1 MALQVG
7 APPFSGSG
15 GAVKVGRRIYSY
27 PAGSQVEYSEDRR
40 GIGLMILRPPG
51 RGIGLMILRP
61 PGRGFRIR
69 RHLRHH

>member
-27 PAGSQVEYSEDRR
+27 PAGSQVEYSECGTRLR
-40 GIGLMILRPPG
+40 SSGVVAARFGIIAGPP
-51 RGIGLMILRP
+51 
-61 PGRGFRIR
+61 
-69 RHLRHH
+69 